1 MFQVPWFCRQTEGLL
16 YGSAAVAGL
25 TALCQLGLGIYV
37 LVAWNFPEKSNCE
50 AFSLYSSSSWRN
62 YDLCR
67 EEIWGT
73 IAIVCAVL
81 WAAAFGCL
89 VHFIR
94 SGRHAKWEKKHSGF
108 DDNDDEEELEAPMG
122 CWNNNKVDDTDV
134 PVQSGKICFC
144 LPYDDPFM
152 ITAQILA
159 ILAIFFS
166 WVWWPTLIINSVGL
180 VMFQV
185 PWFCRQTEGVLQGSL
200 AVAGLTALCQLG
212 LGIYVLVD
220 FRWWPTGTFR
230 CEPFSLW
237 SDKFVY
243 RDDFTSPHDNCRED
257 VWGTIAIVCAV
268 LWAGAFG
275 CLLHF
280 IRSGRHANW
289 EKYHSSCDDTDD
301 AEVKLEAP
309 MGCCNRYKV
318 DDTDIPVQS
327 CCSVRGKRCFCLP
340 YDDPWMITAQ
350 ILTMIA
356 PFFSWVWWPTL
367 IINIVGLVMFQVP
380 WFCRQ
385 TEGLLYGSA
394 AVAGLT
400 ALCQLGLGI
409 YVLVAWNFPKKSYCE
424 TFFLYSSANSWIN
437 DSCQEEIWGT
447 SAIVCA
453 VLWAATFGCL
463 VHFIRSG
470 RHANWEKYHSSCDDT
485 DDEEVELEAPM
496 GCWNNNKVEDTDIPV
511 QSCCS
516 VRGKRCFCLPY
527 DDPFMITAQILAIL
541 AIFFSW
547 VWWPTLIINIVG
559 LVMFQVPW
567 FCRQTEGVLHGSAAV
582 AGLTALCQL
591 GVGIY
596 LLVAFRFP
604 KKSDCIKFELKSNS
618 SRFPND
624 YCSEEIWGTI
634 AIACAVLWAAA
645 FGCLVHFVRSGR
657 HAKWEKYH
665 SGCDDNDDEA
675 ELEVAIGCCSK
686 SKEDNRGY
694 PEGAQLCCGGR
705 GKRFF
710 CLPYDDPFMIAS
722 QVLAIIAAFFSWIWW
737 VTFIISIVGLVMF
750 QVPWFCRQ
758 TEGLLYGSA
767 AVAGLTALCQLG
779 LGIYVLVAWNFP
791 EKSNCEAFSLY
802 SSSSWIN
809 DSCQEEIWGTIA
821 IVCAVLWAATFGCL
835 VHFIRTGR
843 HAKWEEKH
851 SGCDDNNGEVEAAGV
866 AYLDAID
873 SVVAAEAA
881 PVFAEAEVV
890 AAGGSDENT
899 KKEAGKPSKKKKSK
913 KLVDRDID
921 VTDNLDDS
929 DHPKKKKDRKK
940 KKKVATVH
948 EDIAFDFKE
957 HAASD
962 ENDLVDRPKKKKK
975 KKKVLQE

>member
-1 MFQVPWFCRQTEGLL
+1 
-16 YGSAAVAGL
+16 VAGL

-243 RDDFTSPHDNCRED
+243 RDDDFISPFTSPHDYCRED

-301 AEVKLEAP
+301 AEVK
-309 MGCCNRYKV
+309 
-318 DDTDIPVQS
+318 
-327 CCSVRGKRCFCLP
+327 
-340 YDDPWMITAQ
+340 
-350 ILTMIA
+350 
-356 PFFSWVWWPTL
+356 
-367 IINIVGLVMFQVP
+367 
-380 WFCRQ
+380 
-385 TEGLLYGSA
+385 
-394 AVAGLT
+394 
-400 ALCQLGLGI
+400 
-409 YVLVAWNFPKKSYCE
+409 
-424 TFFLYSSANSWIN
+424 
-437 DSCQEEIWGT
+437 
-447 SAIVCA
+447 
-453 VLWAATFGCL
+453 
-463 VHFIRSG
+463 
-470 RHANWEKYHSSCDDT
+470 
-485 DDEEVELEAPM
+485 LEAPM